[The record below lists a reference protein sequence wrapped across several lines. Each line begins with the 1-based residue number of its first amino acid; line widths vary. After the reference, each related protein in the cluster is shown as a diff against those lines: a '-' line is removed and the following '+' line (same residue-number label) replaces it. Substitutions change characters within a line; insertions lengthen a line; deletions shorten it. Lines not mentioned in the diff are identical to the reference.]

1 MSQRATRLEAHI
13 AASRLKVLIDKM
25 DPFMEAIEL
34 VKDFNN
40 AFELEMLPKSEVGD
54 EKNYTLKHTMMAEE
68 LSEYLEACKKGDYVE
83 VCDAVVDMMY
93 ILLGIVT
100 HHKMESFFFS
110 MFEEVHQSNMSK
122 LENGRV
128 LRRSDGKIMKGSDYF
143 SPNLSVIILS
153 GGKHE

>member
-13 AASRLKVLIDKM
+13 VASRLKVLIDKM

-34 VKDFNN
+34 VRDFNN
-40 AFELEMLPKSEVGD
+40 AFELESLPKSEVGD
-54 EKNYTLKHTMMAEE
+54 KKSYTLKHAMMAEE
-68 LSEYLEACKKGDYVE
+68 LSEYLEACEKGDYVE

-93 ILLGIVT
+93 ILLGIVM
-100 HHKMESFFFS
+100 HHKMEGFFFN

-143 SPNLSVIILS
+143 SPNLSVVILS